1 MVIKRR
7 PVPTTKDIEARKN
20 LSEKE
25 NQTMQKEIVRK
36 PRKTIMQIMQ
46 EEREKME
53 QERLQQEK
61 YNQQVEDCELMEEVK
76 EEMIISNN
84 QDALQEYNLEKFIA
98 STSKTISKTSTEA
111 GVMSVINSKN
121 SRRITLDKDVM
132 SELSNPEMISIS
144 FSDDSMAI
152 AEKLPN
158 NDNLLK
164 VRKSGG
170 KGVIYSAGLVSE
182 ITNKYMLDFS
192 NRTSITFSDVEY
204 IQHNGFTI
212 AIIKVK

>member
-46 EEREKME
+46 EEREMME

-84 QDALQEYNLEKFIA
+84 QDALQEYNLENFIA

-121 SRRITLDKDVM
+121 SRRITLDKDLM

-144 FSDDSMAI
+144 FSDDSIAI

-170 KGVIYSAGLVSE
+170 KGVIYSVGLVSE

-204 IQHNGFTI
+204 IQLNGFTI

>member
-164 VRKSGG
+164 VSKSGG

>member
-46 EEREKME
+46 EEREMME

-84 QDALQEYNLEKFIA
+84 QDALQEYNLENFIA

-121 SRRITLDKDVM
+121 SRRITLDKDLM

-144 FSDDSMAI
+144 FSDDSIAI

-204 IQHNGFTI
+204 IQLNGFTI

>member
-1 MVIKRR
+1 
-7 PVPTTKDIEARKN
+7 
-20 LSEKE
+20 
-25 NQTMQKEIVRK
+25 MQKEIVRK

-204 IQHNGFTI
+204 IQLNGFTI